1 MQRRTITQAVNPP
14 SRKRQL
20 ARALARPA
28 WSGEIRVMTSATS
41 LDAENSTARPPRPIA
56 TPCVKVCAVD
66 GRSGF
71 CLGCRRTLPEIAG
84 WARLSD
90 EERAAI
96 MTDLPHRRD
105 PMASLMADLG

>member
-1 MQRRTITQAVNPP
+1 MT
-14 SRKRQL
+14 
-20 ARALARPA
+20 PA
-28 WSGEIRVMTSATS
+28 
-41 LDAENSTARPPRPIA
+41 ARPPRPIA

-66 GRSGF
+66 GATGY

-96 MTDLPHRRD
+96 MAALPTLLVYIVAGRYFVRG
-105 PMASLMADLG
+105 LMAGSVKG

>member
-1 MQRRTITQAVNPP
+1 MTLAAP
-14 SRKRQL
+14 S
-20 ARALARPA
+20 
-28 WSGEIRVMTSATS
+28 S
-41 LDAENSTARPPRPIA
+41 PPRPIA

-66 GRSGF
+66 GRTGV

-96 MTDLPHRRD
+96 MTALPLRPD
-105 PMASLMADLG
+105 PVASLTADLGSP

>member
-1 MQRRTITQAVNPP
+1 
-14 SRKRQL
+14 
-20 ARALARPA
+20 
-28 WSGEIRVMTSATS
+28 MTSP
-41 LDAENSTARPPRPIA
+41 LDTAAPAARPPRAIA

-66 GRSGF
+66 GATGF

-96 MTDLPHRRD
+96 MAALPHRPD
-105 PMASLMADLG
+105 PMASLMASPG

>member
-1 MQRRTITQAVNPP
+1 MFETMNTDA
-14 SRKRQL
+14 
-20 ARALARPA
+20 PA
-28 WSGEIRVMTSATS
+28 SAS
-41 LDAENSTARPPRPIA
+41 ASAPARPPRPIA

-66 GRSGF
+66 GASGY

-96 MTDLPHRRD
+96 MAALPDRPD
-105 PMASLMADLG
+105 PMIALMAATGRG

>member
-1 MQRRTITQAVNPP
+1 MLEPMTI
-14 SRKRQL
+14 
-20 ARALARPA
+20 
-28 WSGEIRVMTSATS
+28 EATTP
-41 LDAENSTARPPRPIA
+41 EARPPRPIA

-66 GRSGF
+66 GVSGY

-96 MTDLPHRRD
+96 MAALPDRPD
-105 PMASLMADLG
+105 PMATLMAAAGRG